1 MNILVDLGHPGHVHF
16 FRHQIALWRG
26 HGHAVTLTSRDIPIV
41 GKLLAAYGLSARVVG
56 TRRRGALGL
65 GLELLERTAKLAPL
79 LARGGFDAAAAIGG
93 ALTAPACRLAGV
105 PCVVFD
111 DTDTAG
117 LENRISHP
125 LATVVATPSGYP
137 RDLGPKQVRYDGL
150 HELAYMHPARF
161 TPDPAVAA
169 RYGFSPA
176 APYAVV
182 RFSSWEAGHD
192 LAARTASLEE
202 KLALVAA
209 LGQRGQ
215 VLLVPEGDPPR
226 ELAARTPPIAPEDFH
241 HLLAL
246 ARYCVTEGAT
256 TASEACIRGV
266 PSLYLNPSRPFYIGE
281 LAQTGLL
288 AVGRPGQGL
297 AAALEALC
305 ARFPDPAPA
314 RDAAARFVAARIDV
328 AAFAADLVER
338 TARREWPPRR
348 DCSKKTI
355 IPKC

>member
-16 FRHQIALWRG
+16 FRRQIALWRA
-26 HGHAVTLTSRDIPIV
+26 HGHTVTLTSRDIPIV
-41 GKLLAAYGLSARVVG
+41 ARLLAAYGLSATVIG

-79 LARGGFDAAAAIGG
+79 LVRARIDVAAAIGG

-125 LATVVATPSGYP
+125 LATVIATPAGYP
-137 RDLGPKQVRYDGL
+137 RELGEKQVRYDGL
-150 HELAYMHPARF
+150 HELAYMHPAHF
-161 TPDPAVAA
+161 TPDPAVPA
-169 RYGFSPA
+169 RYGLNPGE
-176 APYAVV
+176 PYGVV

-209 LGQRGQ
+209 LREQGK
-215 VLLVPEGDPPR
+215 VVVVPEGDPPP
-226 ELAARTPPIAPEDFH
+226 ELAAVTPRLAPEDFQ

-246 ARYCVTEGAT
+246 SRLCVTEGAT
-256 TASEACIRGV
+256 TASEACLRGV
-266 PSLYLNPSRPFYIGE
+266 PTLYLNPARPFYIHE

-288 AVGRPGQGL
+288 AVGTPGAGL
-297 AAALEALC
+297 VEAFTALAGRFPEPGPAREAAAA
-305 ARFPDPAPA
+305 
-314 RDAAARFVAARIDV
+314 FVAARIDV

-338 TARREWPPRR
+338 QGRRARR
-348 DCSKKTI
+348 
-355 IPKC
+355 

>member
-16 FRHQIALWRG
+16 FRHQIALWREKG
-26 HGHAVTLTSRDIPIV
+26 HRVTLVSRDIPIV
-41 GKLLAAYGLSARVVG
+41 ARLLTAFGLAATVVG

-79 LARGGFDAAAAIGG
+79 LVRERTGVAAAIGG

-117 LENRISHP
+117 IENRISHP
-125 LATVVATPSGYP
+125 LAAVIATPAGYP
-137 RDLGPKQVRYDGL
+137 RDLGKKQVRYDGL

-169 RYGFSPA
+169 RYGFSPD

-192 LAARTASLEE
+192 LTARTASLDE

-209 LGQRGQ
+209 LQEKGK
-215 VLLVPEGDPPR
+215 VLVVPEGDPPR
-226 ELAARTPPIAPEDFH
+226 ALAALTPAIAPEDFH
-241 HLLAL
+241 HLLAF
-246 ARYCVTEGAT
+246 ARWCVTEGAT

-288 AVGRPGQGL
+288 AVGAPGTELTAAL
-297 AAALEALC
+297 AALC
-305 ARFPDPAPA
+305 DRFPDPAPA
-314 RDAAARFVAARIDV
+314 RDAAARFVADRIDV
-328 AAFAADLVER
+328 AAFAAQLV
-338 TARREWPPRR
+338 TDAARGRAA
-348 DCSKKTI
+348 
-355 IPKC
+355 

>member
-16 FRHQIALWRG
+16 FRHQIALWREKG
-26 HGHAVTLTSRDIPIV
+26 HRVTLVSRDIPIV
-41 GKLLAAYGLSARVVG
+41 ARLLAAYGLAATVVG

-79 LARGGFDAAAAIGG
+79 LVRERIDVAAAIGG
-93 ALTAPACRLAGV
+93 ALTAPACRLAGR

-117 LENRISHP
+117 IENRISHP
-125 LATVVATPSGYP
+125 LAAVIATPAGYP
-137 RDLGPKQVRYDGL
+137 RDLGSKQVRYDGL

-169 RYGFSPA
+169 RYGFSPD

-192 LAARTASLEE
+192 LAARTASLAE

-209 LGQRGQ
+209 LQQKGK
-215 VLLVPEGDPPR
+215 VLVVPEGDPPR
-226 ELAARTPPIAPEDFH
+226 ELAALTPAIAPEDFH

-246 ARYCVTEGAT
+246 ARCCVTEGAT

-281 LAQTGLL
+281 LALTGLL
-288 AVGRPGQGL
+288 AVGEPGKGL
-297 AAALEALC
+297 VAALEALC
-305 ARFPDPAPA
+305 DRFPDPAPA
-314 RDAAARFVAARIDV
+314 RAAAAKFVADRIDV
-328 AAFAADLVER
+328 AAFAAQLVTGA
-338 TARREWPPRR
+338 TARRAA
-348 DCSKKTI
+348 
-355 IPKC
+355 